1 MKPSERRESMLRL
14 TANHERASL
23 FDDVASS
30 RSKASSRLTRA
41 MCFCCSSPLGA
52 LFAAIFSLLLL
63 AACGLLT
70 FFLIP
75 RVPSIFYRDLT
86 YSDGSPINE
95 LATLSPAS
103 NGTLTIP
110 LLINFDIS
118 SDNYVD
124 IKINRVDLIG
134 VMQGIPVGQ
143 GSLSSP
149 LTIVGRTTTPIALPF
164 TLKYNLLDTSQTN
177 RATIKLL
184 NSSCSPNPNKRKAL
198 NIDYHADLALEV
210 LSWTHV
216 IPNIRNTFH
225 FVCPWDIASL
235 L

>member
-1 MKPSERRESMLRL
+1 MLRL

-52 LFAAIFSLLLL
+52 VFAAILALLLL
-63 AACGLLT
+63 AGCGVLT

-75 RVPSIFYRDLT
+75 RVPSILFSDLT
-86 YSDGSPINE
+86 YSNGSPINE
-95 LATLSPAS
+95 LASLEPTDGALA
-103 NGTLTIP
+103 IP

-124 IKINRVDLIG
+124 IKINSVDLLG
-134 VMQGIPVGQ
+134 TMQGAPVGQ

-149 LTIVGRTTTPIALPF
+149 LTIVGRTTTRIALPF
-164 TLKYNLLDTSQTN
+164 TLHFDLRDRSLANL
-177 RATIKLL
+177 ATIRAL
-184 NSSCSPNPNKRKAL
+184 NASCSPNPAQRKAL
-198 NIDYHADLALEV
+198 TIDYRADLAVEV
-210 LSWTHV
+210 LSWTHT
-216 IPNIRNTFH
+216 IPNIQNAF
-225 FVCPWDIASL
+225 FFACPWDIARL